1 MIIQTGFLTFGV
13 TYLATLALGL
23 FSYYMFTEYNVYAS
37 MHGVINSLLVVAS
50 IVKVVYSTVVIV
62 ARKYD
67 LCRNLFCFSSYD

>member
-1 MIIQTGFLTFGV
+1 
-13 TYLATLALGL
+13 
-23 FSYYMFTEYNVYAS
+23 